1 MVPDLELFQGN
12 EDGDIL
18 MRREMGASDLF
29 EEDKENMCTVLED
42 VVGPLLSLQRSP
54 LPLGYLRSPLQD
66 ITAVL
71 SSLNK
76 KEDEDE
82 CGRHK
87 KCHQC
92 RSQQELLNK
101 ECQPFQEEVAATS
114 LQIGPLGQ
122 CTVLECSES
131 AGSSESMAAVKQE
144 LTGHWS
150 ASNKVAEQ
158 SRGTMHSSLMVE
170 KESKFNHCVAVS
182 LHLEKK
188 EHLVIMASNLCNGVD
203 PDSPSSQKMKRRK
216 PFVKLIPGQSVPRF
230 RYPSKTALCNLSQPQ
245 DFFIR
250 RKNPEKNMTQGK
262 I

>member
-12 EDGDIL
+12 EDSDIL

-29 EEDKENMCTVLED
+29 EEDKENMCVVSED
-42 VVGPLLSLQRSP
+42 VVGLLSLQRSP

-71 SSLNK
+71 SSLNQT

-87 KCHQC
+87 KCYQC
-92 RSQQELLNK
+92 RSQQKLLMQ

-114 LQIGPLGQ
+114 FQISPLGQ

-131 AGSSESMAAVKQE
+131 AGPSESMAPVKQE
-144 LTGHWS
+144 LMGHWS

-158 SRGTMHSSLMVE
+158 SRGTIHSSLMIE
-170 KESKFNHCVAVS
+170 KESKTQDKFNHCVAVS
-182 LHLEKK
+182 LHLAKK
-188 EHLVIMASNLCNGVD
+188 EHRVIMPSNLCNGVD
-203 PDSPSSQKMKRRK
+203 PNSPSSQKMKRRK

-230 RYPSKTALCNLSQPQ
+230 RYPSKTALCNLSHPQ
-245 DFFIR
+245 VVWVVNSSEQDVCA
-250 RKNPEKNMTQGK
+250 
-262 I
+262 

>member
-12 EDGDIL
+12 EDSDIL

-29 EEDKENMCTVLED
+29 EEDKENMCVVSED
-42 VVGPLLSLQRSP
+42 VVGLLSLQRSP

-71 SSLNK
+71 SSLNT

-87 KCHQC
+87 KCYHC
-92 RSQQELLNK
+92 RSQQKLLMQ
-101 ECQPFQEEVAATS
+101 ECQPFQEEAAATS
-114 LQIGPLGQ
+114 FQISPLGQ

-131 AGSSESMAAVKQE
+131 AGPSESMAPVKQE
-144 LTGHWS
+144 LMGHWS

-158 SRGTMHSSLMVE
+158 SRGTIHSSLMIE
-170 KESKFNHCVAVS
+170 KESKTQDKFNHCVAVS
-182 LHLEKK
+182 LHLAKK
-188 EHLVIMASNLCNGVD
+188 EHRVIMPSNLCNGVD
-203 PDSPSSQKMKRRK
+203 PNSPSSQKMKRRK

-230 RYPSKTALCNLSQPQ
+230 RYPSKTALCNLSHPQ
-245 DFFIR
+245 VVWVVNSSEQDVCA
-250 RKNPEKNMTQGK
+250 
-262 I
+262 

>member
-12 EDGDIL
+12 EDSDIL

-29 EEDKENMCTVLED
+29 EEDKENMCVVSED
-42 VVGPLLSLQRSP
+42 VVGLLSLQRSP

-71 SSLNK
+71 SSLNT

-87 KCHQC
+87 KCYQC
-92 RSQQELLNK
+92 RSQQKLLMQ

-114 LQIGPLGQ
+114 FQISPLGQ

-131 AGSSESMAAVKQE
+131 AGPSESMAPVKQE
-144 LTGHWS
+144 LMGHWS

-158 SRGTMHSSLMVE
+158 SRGTIHSSLMIE
-170 KESKFNHCVAVS
+170 KESKTQDKFNHCVAVS
-182 LHLEKK
+182 LHLAKK
-188 EHLVIMASNLCNGVD
+188 EHRVIMPSNLCNGVD
-203 PDSPSSQKMKRRK
+203 PNSPSSQKMKRRK

-230 RYPSKTALCNLSQPQ
+230 RYPSKTALCNLSHPQ
-245 DFFIR
+245 VVWVVNSSEQDVCA
-250 RKNPEKNMTQGK
+250 
-262 I
+262 